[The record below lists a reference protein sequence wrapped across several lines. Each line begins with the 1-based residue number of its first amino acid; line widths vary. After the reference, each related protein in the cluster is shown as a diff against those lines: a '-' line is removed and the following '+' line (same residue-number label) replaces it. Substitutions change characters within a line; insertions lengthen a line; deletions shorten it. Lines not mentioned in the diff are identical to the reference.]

1 MYKSLFARYF
11 MTCVSV
17 ILISITVLGAFFLVV
32 SSQYFKSSKYDL
44 LLTSVTNASAI
55 TVSDF
60 ESNNEQHLNSRV
72 LMSGY
77 TILARAIDAEIF
89 LTDVSGNTLLCTEAS
104 PCAHT
109 TYTIPQSI
117 LEQTLDGGYK
127 ELGTLSGI
135 YKRQYYTV
143 GVPVQ
148 LTNGTIIG
156 YLFSSANSDELLS
169 FLGEM
174 LGIFGISALLV
185 LALAFVAL
193 YFISRQMVRPLIEM
207 AAAAKSFGNGDFSKR
222 IAVNT
227 YDEVGQLALA
237 LNSMADSLSVLE
249 STRRSFVANVSHEL
263 KTPMTTI
270 AGFIDG
276 ILDGTIP
283 PEKRDHY
290 LQIVSGEVK
299 RLSRLVR
306 SMLDI
311 ARIEAGEMPLKPS
324 VFDVND
330 TVCRTIFTFEQS
342 IEAKHLEVRGL
353 DAPKMMVEAD
363 PDLIHQVIYNL
374 VDNAVKFVNDGGYLE
389 INYTVENGWVYVG
402 IKNSGQG
409 IPKEEISKVFERFY
423 KSDRSRSLDKN
434 GVGLGLYI
442 VQSIVNLHGGN
453 IMVRSTEGEFCEFVF
468 SLPQAKVRKNSSK
481 TNK

>member
-1 MYKSLFARYF
+1 MW
-11 MTCVSV
+11 
-17 ILISITVLGAFFLVV
+17 
-32 SSQYFKSSKYDL
+32 
-44 LLTSVTNASAI
+44 
-55 TVSDF
+55 
-60 ESNNEQHLNSRV
+60 
-72 LMSGY
+72 
-77 TILARAIDAEIF
+77 
-89 LTDVSGNTLLCTEAS
+89 
-104 PCAHT
+104 
-109 TYTIPQSI
+109 
-117 LEQTLDGGYK
+117 
-127 ELGTLSGI
+127 
-135 YKRQYYTV
+135 
-143 GVPVQ
+143 
-148 LTNGTIIG
+148 
-156 YLFSSANSDELLS
+156 AN
-169 FLGEM
+169 
-174 LGIFGISALLV
+174 I
-185 LALAFVAL
+185 
-193 YFISRQMVRPLIEM
+193 
-207 AAAAKSFGNGDFSKR
+207 
-222 IAVNT
+222 
-227 YDEVGQLALA
+227 
-237 LNSMADSLSVLE
+237 
-249 STRRSFVANVSHEL
+249 SHEL

-270 AGFIDG
+270 AGFVDG

-311 ARIEAGEMPLKPS
+311 ARIEAGEMPLKPV

-353 DAPKMMVEAD
+353 DTPKMMVEAD

-402 IKNSGQG
+402 VKNSGQG

-442 VQSIVNLHGGN
+442 VQSIINLHGGN